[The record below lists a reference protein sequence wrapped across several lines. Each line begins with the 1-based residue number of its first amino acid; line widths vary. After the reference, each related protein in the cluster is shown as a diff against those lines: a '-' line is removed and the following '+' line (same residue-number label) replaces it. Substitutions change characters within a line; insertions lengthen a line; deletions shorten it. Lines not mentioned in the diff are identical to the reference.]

1 MAAFNVTINEL
12 VNKANEL
19 SNLNQR
25 FQTEVNNLVDLEG
38 TLNGMWEGDARKAFH
53 TAFGN
58 DITQMGTFYN
68 AVNEYVRVLLETAQ
82 KYADAENTNVDI
94 ANTRTYG

>member
-1 MAAFNVTINEL
+1 MAAFNVTVNEL
-12 VNKANEL
+12 VNKANDL

-25 FQTEVNNLVDLEG
+25 FETEVNNLVDLEG
-38 TLNGMWEGDARKAFH
+38 TLNSMWEGDARKAFH

-58 DITQMGTFYN
+58 DIMQMKNFHT
-68 AVNEYVRVLLETAQ
+68 AVANYVSILLENAQ
-82 KYADAENTNVDI
+82 KYAEAENTNVET